1 MSDVSQGPGW
11 WMASDG
17 KWYPPES
24 APGYQQ
30 QGQQFGQVPGMM
42 PNYPTGPNTTFVQ
55 VPTDALGRPL
65 AGWWLR
71 VAATLI
77 DGLLM
82 GAIEVAIRAG
92 TGQSSYLA
100 TIASLII
107 VLAYQALMLAS
118 QGQTLGNMAAG
129 TIVVD
134 AATGAPVTSGKA
146 WARSAMD
153 VVFRVGTM
161 LFVIPILVDDLWPLW
176 DKQKQTLHDKVAGT
190 VVVKRR

>member
-1 MSDVSQGPGW
+1 
-11 WMASDG
+11 
-17 KWYPPES
+17 
-24 APGYQQ
+24 
-30 QGQQFGQVPGMM
+30 
-42 PNYPTGPNTTFVQ
+42 
-55 VPTDALGRPL
+55 
-65 AGWWLR
+65 
-71 VAATLI
+71 
-77 DGLLM
+77 
-82 GAIEVAIRAG
+82 
-92 TGQSSYLA
+92 
-100 TIASLII
+100 
-107 VLAYQALMLAS
+107 LMLAS